1 MAKELK
7 CKEKN
12 DEELLKEIVDK
23 WTKAI
28 KGIKDTEDEQRSDLY
43 GSEANNL

>member
-7 CKEKN
+7 CKEKS

-23 WTKAI
+23 WTKVI
-28 KGIKDTEDEQRSDLY
+28 KGIVDTEDE
-43 GSEANNL
+43 ETKE

>member
-7 CKEKN
+7 CKEKR
-12 DEELLKEIVDK
+12 DEELLKEIVGK

-28 KGIKDTEDEQRSDLY
+28 KGIVDTEDE
-43 GSEANNL
+43 ETKE